1 MQMESDK
8 INDVLK
14 AKIAARK
21 SFKKLEKG
29 GSNPHFKSKYSTLD
43 DIWNACGGALAENG
57 LDVTHQI
64 LNNGNGTEI
73 VATLFHESGQYLR
86 SAIPLPIGTPQQ
98 TGSAITYMRRYT
110 IQSILGLEGDSF
122 TDDDG
127 NAAEEIK
134 EKKTTDPSWVGP
146 LAKNKLVD
154 AARAIGRDVSACE
167 DLDSLIALE
176 ISKETVGITSQLEKD
191 LPHYWDHEPEPEDE
205 TKNYNGLSQQ
215 FTKRKEELTNGI
227 N

>member
-14 AKIAARK
+14 AKISARF
-21 SFKKLEKG
+21 SFKKLEKSG
-29 GSNPHFKSKYSTLD
+29 VNPHFKSKYSTLD
-43 DIWNACGGALAENG
+43 DIWNACGNALAENG

-64 LNNGNGTEI
+64 SNNGNGTEI

-86 SAIPLPIGTPQQ
+86 SAIPLPVGTPQQ

-127 NAAEEIK
+127 NAAEEII
-134 EKKTTDPSWVGP
+134 KKITANQKKQILKLIEDTDSDTKVF
-146 LAKNKLVD
+146 
-154 AARAIGRDVSACE
+154 CE
-167 DLDSLIALE
+167 YHKISSVADMPASKFEDCKTSLERKA
-176 ISKETVGITSQLEKD
+176 
-191 LPHYWDHEPEPEDE
+191 
-205 TKNYNGLSQQ
+205 NG
-215 FTKRKEELTNGI
+215 
-227 N
+227 

>member
-8 INDVLK
+8 ITEVLK

-21 SFKKLEKG
+21 GFKKLEKG

-43 DIWNACGGALAENG
+43 DIWNAWGGALAENG

-86 SAIPLPIGTPQQ
+86 SALPLPVGTCQQ
-98 TGSAITYMRRYT
+98 TGSAISYYRRYT

-127 NAAEEIK
+127 NAAEEII
-134 EKKTTDPSWVGP
+134 KKITANQKKQILKLIEETETDTI
-146 LAKNKLVD
+146 KF
-154 AARAIGRDVSACE
+154 CE
-167 DLDSLIALE
+167 YHKISSVAEMPASKFEDCKTSL
-176 ISKETVGITSQLEKD
+176 
-191 LPHYWDHEPEPEDE
+191 E
-205 TKNYNGLSQQ
+205 TKANG
-215 FTKRKEELTNGI
+215 
-227 N
+227 

>member
-8 INDVLK
+8 ITEVLK

-21 SFKKLEKG
+21 GFKKLEKG

-86 SAIPLPIGTPQQ
+86 SALPLPVGTCQQ
-98 TGSAITYMRRYT
+98 TGSAISYYRRYT
-110 IQSILGLEGDSF
+110 IQSILGLEGDAFS
-122 TDDDG
+122 DDDG
-127 NAAEEIK
+127 NAAEQIINKITPKQKEIIVGLIK
-134 EKKTTDPSWVGP
+134 DANTDTETFCEHYGIKSVDDIPAERFAEVKKKMDGKVE
-146 LAKNKLVD
+146 AFNK
-154 AARAIGRDVSACE
+154 
-167 DLDSLIALE
+167 
-176 ISKETVGITSQLEKD
+176 
-191 LPHYWDHEPEPEDE
+191 
-205 TKNYNGLSQQ
+205 
-215 FTKRKEELTNGI
+215 I
-227 N
+227 NPDGKS